1 MILQFLLSF
10 YFTMAYDICTSKN
23 HLTLMQ
29 ADRDRDTGQYTIR
42 LTCEAGTFEASAYVN
57 VLDVP
62 LKPRNLNPEEVRAEH
77 VKLSWDPPQDDG
89 GTPITGYLV
98 RYMDIDSGEWATA
111 CTTSSCNATAK
122 GLKPGHLYQFEVS
135 AINKEGQSEPILTT
149 DPILAENPYS
159 MFLSIMINY
168 YNYPKKM
175 SNRDSK

>member
-1 MILQFLLSF
+1 
-10 YFTMAYDICTSKN
+10 
-23 HLTLMQ
+23 MQ

-159 MFLSIMINY
+159 KFLSIIINY
-168 YNYPKKM
+168 YNHKIFVE
-175 SNRDSK
+175 SRQQIT